1 MWQSSS
7 IERPNSGEIRNMAQT
22 AAVKIYTP
30 TAPIWCPGCGDFG
43 VLASLKKA
51 LSDLQIKSKD
61 TVLVGGIGCSGS
73 IHNNMECYGIHSLHG
88 RLLPTAIG
96 VKLANPH
103 LTVIAAGGDGDGY
116 AIGAGHFLHTL
127 KKNPSI
133 VYIVMQ
139 NGTYGLTKGQP
150 SPTAHVGYEGNQD
163 LPFDAVLT
171 ALSIPSTTFI
181 ARGFSGNQSQLTD
194 LMKKAITHANS
205 NLGMGFLEILS
216 PCVTYNDTYK
226 EWREQVYD
234 VSSDKSYNSDN
245 RLLAFSKASEL
256 LAQGKIPTGLIYSGK
271 AKSLESNSLP
281 KDQEAI
287 ACQDI
292 SLETNLPK
300 YEELLKDFR

>member
-1 MWQSSS
+1 
-7 IERPNSGEIRNMAQT
+7 MAQT
-22 AAVKIYTP
+22 TVRIYTP
-30 TAPIWCPGCGDFG
+30 TTPIWCPGCGDFG

-61 TVLVGGIGCSGS
+61 TVIVGGIGCSGS
-73 IHNNMECYGIHSLHG
+73 IHNNLECYGIHSLHG

-96 VKLANPH
+96 VKLANPQ

-150 SPTAHVGYEGNQD
+150 SPTAQVGYEGNQD
-163 LPFDAVLT
+163 LPFDAILT

-181 ARGFSGNQSQLTD
+181 ARGFSGNQVQLTD
-194 LMKKAITHANS
+194 LMKKAISHANS
-205 NLGMGFLEILS
+205 NQGMGFLEVLS

-234 VSSDKSYNSDN
+234 LNAEKDYNPNS
-245 RLLAFSKASEL
+245 RLLAFSRASEIMSK
-256 LAQGKIPTGLIYSGK
+256 GKIPTGLIYAGK
-271 AKSLESNSLP
+271 VKSLEENTFSPNKEPVAL
-281 KDQEAI
+281 
-287 ACQDI
+287 QDI
-292 SLETNLPK
+292 RIESNLPK
-300 YEELLKDFR
+300 YEQLLKDFR

>member
-1 MWQSSS
+1 M
-7 IERPNSGEIRNMAQT
+7 PQT
-22 AAVKIYTP
+22 TMKVYAP
-30 TAPIWCPGCGDFG
+30 TTPIWCPGCGDFG

-61 TVLVGGIGCSGS
+61 TVIVGGIGCSGS
-73 IHNNMECYGIHSLHG
+73 IHNNLECYGIHSLHG
-88 RLLPTAIG
+88 RLLPTAVG
-96 VKLANPH
+96 VKLANPR

-150 SPTAHVGYEGNQD
+150 SPTALVGYEGNLD
-163 LPFDAVLT
+163 LPFDAILT

-181 ARGFSGNQSQLTD
+181 ARGFSGNQTQLTE
-194 LMKKAITHANS
+194 LLKKAITHANS
-205 NLGMGFLEILS
+205 GQGMGFLEVLS

-234 VSSDKSYNSDN
+234 VNAEKDYNVQN
-245 RLLAFSKASEL
+245 RLLAFTRVSGIMNE
-256 LAQGKIPTGLIYSGK
+256 GKIPTGLIYSGK
-271 AKSLESNSLP
+271 AKSLEENTLSYEKEPVAL
-281 KDQEAI
+281 
-287 ACQDI
+287 QDI
-292 SLETNLPK
+292 SIEANMQK
-300 YEELLKDFR
+300 YEQFLKDFR